1 MLKIHYPEFLIYF
14 IKIKLMY
21 LNKKL
26 LLLAVNLLINTQ
38 NFINIYLNTKL
49 LTISILDYILI
60 KKAYLNFIIYTKKQQ
75 FN

>member
-1 MLKIHYPEFLIYF
+1 
-14 IKIKLMY
+14 MY

-26 LLLAVNLLINTQ
+26 LLLAINLLINTQ

-60 KKAYLNFIIYTKKQQ
+60 KKEYLNFIIYTKK
-75 FN
+75 

>member
-1 MLKIHYPEFLIYF
+1 
-14 IKIKLMY
+14 MY